1 MRISDDRQKQR
12 DGRLNPY
19 MDKPLPTR
27 DLGKSA
33 SDFRE
38 KPLTN
43 TKIVDGGN
51 FNKLLI
57 QENIKLKEEIKYL
70 QGLIEDIFDE
80 VNNLDELD
88 NDTTNSSPNLDGF
101 NELD

>member
-1 MRISDDRQKQR
+1 MRISDEREKQR
-12 DGRLNPY
+12 KGRINPY

-38 KPLTN
+38 KPVTN

-57 QENIKLKEEIKYL
+57 RENIKLKEEVKYL
-70 QGLIEDIFDE
+70 ESLIEEIQTLVIDDTDI
-80 VNNLDELD
+80 
-88 NDTTNSSPNLDGF
+88 TNSSPNLD
-101 NELD
+101 NLDELV

>member
-1 MRISDDRQKQR
+1 MNRETRQQYGK
-12 DGRLNPY
+12 GRLGPY
-19 MDKPLPTR
+19 TDKPLPTR

-70 QGLIEDIFDE
+70 QELIEGIFEE
-80 VNNLDELD
+80 VNNLDDLD
-88 NDTTNSSPNLDGF
+88 TDISNSHPNLDGLYD
-101 NELD
+101 LD